1 MSIPKFSV
9 NRPVTITMIFLAI
22 FILGCISVA
31 QLKIEMLPRIPIPK
45 IVVETQYPNA
55 APEEVEELVTRPL
68 EETLSTLEGL
78 KSISSVSSTGKS
90 FITMEFYWQTDI
102 DFATLKAREKL
113 DRIKWSLPEEVSRPN
128 ILNFDPAERP
138 IISYA
143 ITGSDDLY
151 MLSQLG
157 KNLLKRRFEQ
167 LSGVAIA
174 ELSGTVD
181 QEIVIQV
188 SPQKLYVYNIS
199 PDMITQKIRE
209 MNATYAGGELIDGWY
224 KYSVLFPKNL
234 QNAEDIKKIPIQNLH
249 GNEFLLEELG
259 KIYAQPKLRESI
271 AKVNGKEGVIL
282 NIIKNSDANTV
293 EVCRLVR
300 ESAQKWNEEQTRV
313 SSSPITLQLLH
324 DDSRTIISSLNSVI
338 QAIIIGGILAF
349 IVLMLFLKGI
359 KSPLTIAISMPFS
372 IIAAF
377 ILLYFSRISLN
388 ILSMGGLAIGIGLL
402 VDNAIIV
409 LENITR
415 YMENGVGL
423 KDSCI
428 NGTEEV
434 ILSISAGTFTTIAV
448 FLPIVYLQGVSAVF
462 FKEQALTITFAL
474 LASLFIAVT
483 LVPSFFNRKLS
494 RVSYTPPKRLKAKE
508 EDGSKKSRNRH
519 GNAILGPFLF
529 IWRIILKIRD
539 GIVVV
544 IKSIFLRIQYCI
556 NRSLVFCISKVNNLI
571 RPLGERNEQFWLK
584 VKAKYEKLLNIV
596 LEKRTATI
604 LITVGVFVFTLFIA
618 SFIPRRFIPELTPDR
633 LNVIIEQP
641 SGVPLNITQTKMETL
656 EEYLINLKGIKNVE
670 SFIGEEYTEAG
681 FITYKKNAEH
691 KGYFVLSLDHSEIDD
706 ISRFK
711 NRLNE
716 ELNTMIDG
724 NVSVISGGNVYQD
737 IFYFGDYP
745 YEIRIYGNNLEELV
759 SYTNL
764 VQEQLEQ
771 SYASESK
778 MFSEVRSNL
787 EITKP
792 SFRLSF
798 NENVLKPYRLSKHE
812 VAKKLQELNFGYKVD
827 ELVYG
832 NEVTDIILRTYPRS
846 STRRNLDLSEF
857 MQQKLIINGQMFN
870 VSDLVAVE
878 RYFSPEEIYR
888 QNQQRTATI
897 FVKLNEGVEYQTG
910 LENIQNTLNLL
921 SNKYN
926 FRYDITGESERIE
939 ENFGGL
945 ILAFVLAII
954 LVYIILGIQFESF
967 LMPFVIIL
975 SIPLAL
981 IGVIWGLLITGIS
994 INLMSLIGAVVL
1006 VGIVVNDSILKLD
1019 TIRRLR
1025 RQGYDLFTA
1034 VKMGGSQRFR
1044 PIIMTSLTTIF
1055 GLLPLAIGL
1064 GKGAELTQP
1073 LAIAVIS
1080 GLIVST
1086 LLTLFI
1092 IPVIYVLV
1100 EKRRYSKTNKH
1111 EL

>member
-9 NRPVTITMIFLAI
+9 NRPVTITMIFLTI
-22 FILGCISVA
+22 LILGCISVA

-45 IVVETQYPNA
+45 LVVETQYPNA

-90 FITMEFYWQTDI
+90 LITLEFYWQTDI

-151 MLSQLG
+151 ILSQMG
-157 KNLLKRRFEQ
+157 KNLLKKRFEQ
-167 LSGVAIA
+167 LPGVAIA

-181 QEIVIQV
+181 QEIVIQI
-188 SPQKLYVYNIS
+188 SPQRLYLYNIT
-199 PDMITQKIRE
+199 PEMITQKVRE
-209 MNATYAGGELIDGWY
+209 MNATYAGGELVDGWY

-234 QNAEDIKKIPIQNLH
+234 QNAEDFKKISIRNSY
-249 GNEFLLEELG
+249 GDEFLLEELG
-259 KIYAQPKLRESI
+259 KVYSQPKLRESI
-271 AKVNGKEGVIL
+271 AKVNGKEGVII

-293 EVCRLVR
+293 EVCNLVK
-300 ESAQKWNEEQTRV
+300 ESAQRWNEAQTGV
-313 SSSPITLQLLH
+313 SSNQIKLELLH
-324 DDSRTIISSLNSVI
+324 DDSQIIINSINSVI
-338 QAIIIGGILAF
+338 QSIIIGGILAF

-359 KSPLTIAISMPFS
+359 KSPVTIAISMPLS

-415 YMENGVGL
+415 YLENGVEL
-423 KDSCI
+423 KDSCVK
-428 NGTEEV
+428 GTEEV
-434 ILSISAGTFTTIAV
+434 ILSISAGTFTTVAV

-483 LVPSFFNRKLS
+483 LVPSFFSRKLA
-494 RVSYTPPKRLKAKE
+494 RVSYTPPERPKSKE
-508 EDGSKKSRNRH
+508 EEGSKKDGNRP
-519 GNAILGPFLF
+519 GNAILRPFLF
-529 IWRIILKIRD
+529 IGRIILKIKER
-539 GIVVV
+539 VVF
-544 IKSIFLRIQYCI
+544 ILKSILYGVHYHI
-556 NRSLVFCISKVNNLI
+556 NRTLVVCVSKINNFI
-571 RPLGERNEQFWLK
+571 EPLGERNEKFWQK
-584 VKAKYEKLLNIV
+584 VKRKYEKALSNL
-596 LEKRTATI
+596 LEKQALTI
-604 LITVGVFVFTLFIA
+604 LVTIGVFIFTLFIA
-618 SFIPRRFIPELTPDR
+618 RYIPQRFIPELTPDK
-633 LNVIIEQP
+633 LNVVVEQP
-641 SGVPLNITQTKMETL
+641 SGTPLNVTQMKMEKL
-656 EEYLINLKGIKNVE
+656 EEYLLNLEEIKNVE
-670 SFIGEEYTEAG
+670 TFIGEEYAEAG
-681 FITYKKNAEH
+681 FITYKKNAAH
-691 KGYFVLSLDHSEIDD
+691 KGYFVLSLAPGKIDN

-711 NRLNE
+711 NKLNE
-716 ELNTMIDG
+716 ELNKMIDG
-724 NVSVISGGNVYQD
+724 NISVLSGESVYQD

-745 YEIRIYGNNLEELV
+745 YEISIYGNELEELV
-759 SYTNL
+759 RNANL
-764 VQEQLEQ
+764 IQEQLEQ
-771 SYASESK
+771 SYASERK

-787 EITKP
+787 EMTRP
-792 SFRLSF
+792 TFRLHF
-798 NENVLKPYRLSKHE
+798 NENVLKSYQLSKYE
-812 VAKKLQELNFGYKVD
+812 VAKRLQELNFGYKID

-832 NEVTDIILRTYPRS
+832 NEVTDIIMRS
-846 STRRNLDLSEF
+846 YERSPTKRNLDLSEF
-857 MQQKLIINGQMFN
+857 MQQKLMLNGNMFT

-878 RYFSPEEIYR
+878 RYFSSEEVYH
-888 QNQQRTATI
+888 QDQQRTATI
-897 FVKLNEGVEYQTG
+897 FVKLNEDVEYETG
-910 LENIQNTLNLL
+910 LETIQNTLNMY
-921 SNKYN
+921 SNRYN
-926 FRYDITGESERIE
+926 FRYAITGENERIE

-945 ILAFVLAII
+945 ILAFILAII

-967 LMPFVIIL
+967 LLPFVIIL

-994 INLMSLIGAVVL
+994 INLMSLIGTVVL

-1019 TIRRLR
+1019 TIKRLR
-1025 RQGYDLFTA
+1025 SQGYDLLTA

-1064 GKGAELTQP
+1064 GTGAELTRP
-1073 LAIAVIS
+1073 LAIAVIT
-1080 GLIVST
+1080 GLIAST
-1086 LLTLFI
+1086 FLTLFI
-1092 IPVIYVLV
+1092 IPVIYVLI
-1100 EKRRYSKTNKH
+1100 EKRKEPATNKH
-1111 EL
+1111 EQ